1 MGLALQAVHNIA
13 VRASDSTVQA
23 LDTGLVLECARE
35 ASDAS
40 VRNAALA
47 LVAVLAGKQPDN
59 TLKHVLEVSSLAK
72 HYFCPA
78 ASHTHC
84 LTPIHDQIAL
94 GCFC

>member
-13 VRASDSTVQA
+13 ARASDSTVQA
-23 LDTGLVLECARE
+23 LDTGLVLECARA

-59 TLKHVLEVSSLAK
+59 TLKHVLEVSSISK
-72 HYFCPA
+72 HHF
-78 ASHTHC
+78 
-84 LTPIHDQIAL
+84 
-94 GCFC
+94 